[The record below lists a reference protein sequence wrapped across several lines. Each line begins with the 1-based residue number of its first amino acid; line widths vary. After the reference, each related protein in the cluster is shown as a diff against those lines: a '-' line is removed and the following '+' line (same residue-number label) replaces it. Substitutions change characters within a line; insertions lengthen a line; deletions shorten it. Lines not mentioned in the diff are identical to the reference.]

1 MPNLQEIAQRIEE
14 ADAILIGASNG
25 LSICEGLHL
34 FAENQ
39 IFDEIFG
46 DFKREFGIQSI
57 IHGMLMPW
65 SDVEL
70 KWGFWLR
77 LIANYY
83 LNYQSTQV
91 MQDLKSLIG
100 NKDYFIVTSNGE
112 CHFELAGFSAEKI
125 FEVEGNWINLQCS
138 KACHDTLY
146 EGRVIFKKLCYYQD
160 QIRVPVSKIPRC
172 PKCGDFMVMQMGAG
186 QNQILDIKAR
196 ARLQTFLERY
206 HGKKLVVL
214 ELGIGWRNQLIKAP
228 LMYLVNQEP
237 LATYITLNKGEI
249 YIEKFI
255 KDKAYGLDGD
265 LRDTLAQIREMLEH
279 GNIRA

>member
-1 MPNLQEIAQRIEE
+1 MPNLQEIAQRIED

-25 LSICEGLHL
+25 LSIYEGLHL

-39 IFDEIFG
+39 AFDEIFG

-57 IHGMLMPW
+57 IHGMLIPW

-83 LNYQSTQV
+83 LNYQPTQV
-91 MQDLKSLIG
+91 MQDLKALIG

-125 FEVEGNWINLQCS
+125 FEVEGNWVTLQCS
-138 KACHDTLY
+138 NACHNTLY
-146 EGRVIFKKLCYYQD
+146 EGSVIFKKLCYYQD
-160 QIRVPVSKIPRC
+160 QMRVPVSEIPRC
-172 PKCGDFMVMQMGAG
+172 PKCGDFMVMQMGAA
-186 QNQILDIKAR
+186 QKIILDVKAR
-196 ARLQTFLERY
+196 SRLQTFLERY

-228 LMYLVNQEP
+228 LMHLVNQEP

-255 KDKAYGLDGD
+255 KDKAFGLDGD
-265 LRDTLAQIREMLEH
+265 LRETLAQIREILEH